1 MDLKAFYDE
10 RTSTL
15 TYVVWDAKSNDAIVI
30 DPVMDYE
37 PAGATTWT
45 ESVDKVTSF
54 LDAEGLKLRFVLE
67 THAHADHLSGFQLLN
82 QACPSVK
89 VAIGRRI
96 TEVQETFKK
105 IFDLPA
111 DFPTDGSQF
120 DVLLDDG
127 QLLEA
132 GSIRI
137 ATLYTP
143 GHTPACATYRIEDML
158 FTGDALFMPD
168 SGAGRCDFPG
178 GSATDLYESVTQR
191 IYTQPDETRIFVGH
205 DYQPGGR
212 ELRYETSVGEEKASN
227 VALGASTSKQDFI
240 EFREQRDAQLPAPK
254 LLFQSVQV
262 NVDAGRL
269 PAASGE
275 IRYLKIPLNVF
286 KPKDISGVQRLS
298 TCEAVQPT
306 GGQG

>member
-1 MDLKAFYDE
+1 MELEAFYDE
-10 RTSTL
+10 LTSTL
-15 TYVVWDAKSNDAIVI
+15 TYVVWDAKTRDAVVI
-30 DPVMDYE
+30 DPVLDYE
-37 PAGATTWT
+37 PAGSTTWT
-45 ESVDKVTSF
+45 ESVEKVTSF
-54 LDAEGLKLRFVLE
+54 LDAEGLKLHFVLE
-67 THAHADHLSGFQLLN
+67 THAHADHLSGSQLLK

-111 DFPTDGSQF
+111 DFPTDGGQF
-120 DVLLDDG
+120 DV
-127 QLLEA
+127 
-132 GSIRI
+132 
-137 ATLYTP
+137 
-143 GHTPACATYRIEDML
+143 TPACVTYRIEDML

-178 GSATDLYESVTQR
+178 GSATELYESVTQR

-205 DYQPGGR
+205 DYRPGGR
-212 ELRYETSVGEEKASN
+212 ELEYETTVGEEKASN

-240 EFREQRDAQLPAPK
+240 EFREQRDAQLPPPK

-269 PAASGE
+269 PAASGQ

-286 KPKDISGVQRLS
+286 KPKGASEVQRLS
-298 TCEAVQPT
+298 TCEAVQLT

>member
-1 MDLKAFYDE
+1 MDLKASFDE

-15 TYVVWDAKSNDAIVI
+15 TYVVWDAKTRDAVVI

-37 PAGATTWT
+37 PAGSTTWT
-45 ESVDKVTSF
+45 ESVEKVTAF
-54 LDAEGLKLRFVLE
+54 LEAEGLKLRFVLE
-67 THAHADHLSGFQLLN
+67 THAHADHLSGSQLLI
-82 QACPSVK
+82 QSCPSVK

-127 QLLEA
+127 QVLEA

-143 GHTPACATYRIEDML
+143 GHTPACVSYRIEDML

-227 VALGASTSKQDFI
+227 VALSASTSKQDFI

-286 KPKDISGVQRLS
+286 KPKDVSEVQRLS

>member
-1 MDLKAFYDE
+1 MDLEAFYDE

-15 TYVVWDAKSNDAIVI
+15 TYVVWDAKTRDAVAI

-54 LDAEGLKLRFVLE
+54 LEAEGLKLHFVLE
-67 THAHADHLSGFQLLN
+67 
-82 QACPSVK
+82 P
-89 VAIGRRI
+89 
-96 TEVQETFKK
+96 
-105 IFDLPA
+105 
-111 DFPTDGSQF
+111 
-120 DVLLDDG
+120 
-127 QLLEA
+127 
-132 GSIRI
+132 
-137 ATLYTP
+137 
-143 GHTPACATYRIEDML
+143 HTPACATYRIEDML

-227 VALGASTSKQDFI
+227 VALSASTSKEDFI

-269 PAASGE
+269 PAASGG
-275 IRYLKIPLNVF
+275 IRHLKIPLNVF
-286 KPKDISGVQRLS
+286 KPKDVSEVQRLS

>member
-1 MDLKAFYDE
+1 
-10 RTSTL
+10 
-15 TYVVWDAKSNDAIVI
+15 
-30 DPVMDYE
+30 
-37 PAGATTWT
+37 
-45 ESVDKVTSF
+45 
-54 LDAEGLKLRFVLE
+54 
-67 THAHADHLSGFQLLN
+67 
-82 QACPSVK
+82 
-89 VAIGRRI
+89 
-96 TEVQETFKK
+96 VQETFKK

-111 DFPTDGSQF
+111 DFPTDGGQF

-127 QLLEA
+127 QVLEA

-137 ATLYTP
+137 ATAYTP
-143 GHTPACATYRIEDML
+143 GHTPACVTYRIEDML

-178 GSATDLYESVTQR
+178 GSATELYESVTQR

-205 DYQPGGR
+205 DYRPGGR
-212 ELRYETSVGEEKASN
+212 ELEYETTVGEEKASN

-240 EFREQRDAQLPAPK
+240 EFREQRDAQLPPPK

-269 PAASGE
+269 PAASGQ

-286 KPKDISGVQRLS
+286 KPKGASEVQRLS
-298 TCEAVQPT
+298 TCEAVQLT

>member
-1 MDLKAFYDE
+1 MDLEAFYDE

-15 TYVVWDAKSNDAIVI
+15 TYVVWDAKTRDAVVI

-37 PAGATTWT
+37 PAGSTTWT
-45 ESVDKVTSF
+45 ESVDKVRSF
-54 LDAEGLKLRFVLE
+54 LDGEGLKLHFVLE
-67 THAHADHLSGFQLLN
+67 THAHADHLSGSQLLS

-111 DFPTDGSQF
+111 AFPTDGSQF

-127 QLLEA
+127 QMLEA
-132 GSIRI
+132 GSIRVL
-137 ATLYTP
+137 TLYTP
-143 GHTPACATYRIEDML
+143 GHTPACVTYRIEDML

-191 IYTQPDETRIFVGH
+191 IYAQPDETRIFVGH

-212 ELRYETSVGEEKASN
+212 ELQYQTSVGEEKASN
-227 VALGASTSKQDFI
+227 VALSASTSKEDFVA
-240 EFREQRDAQLPAPK
+240 FREQRDAQLPAPK

-269 PAASGE
+269 PAASGG

-286 KPKDISGVQRLS
+286 KPKDVSEVQRLGS
-298 TCEAVQPT
+298 CEAAEPT
-306 GGQG
+306 GGRG